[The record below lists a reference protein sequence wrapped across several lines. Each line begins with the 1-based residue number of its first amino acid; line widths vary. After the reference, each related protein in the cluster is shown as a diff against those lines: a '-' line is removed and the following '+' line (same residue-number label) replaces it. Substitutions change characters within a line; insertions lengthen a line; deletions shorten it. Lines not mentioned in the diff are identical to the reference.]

1 MASPTDPNGE
11 KKEHITAEQFRQFD
25 VVTDDSD
32 HSYTN
37 WPKPTK
43 GKPANGSDC
52 FASGSSGVH
61 KRIMREWKVLEK
73 NLPDSIFVRAY
84 ERRVH
89 LLRAAIVGPAGTPY
103 HDGLFFFD
111 LAFPP
116 DYPTRPPHVHYRSFG
131 LRINP
136 NLYASGYVCL
146 SLLNTWFGKANER
159 WNPSESTVLQV
170 LVSIQGLVL
179 NSDPYFNEPGIGI
192 FPGRVKNSIA
202 YRENAFV
209 LSCKTMVYLL
219 RTPPKNFEAFID
231 SHFRE
236 RSRNILEACNAYVN
250 GRVRVGLYTQSG
262 SVSAPLSIKVS
273 NNFKKT
279 MRSWYPELVASFCRT
294 GPSLGNLVEPLRKEL
309 ETASSSAVHGG
320 TKKEEK
326 KTASYKAIT
335 AKKKA
340 AETGIRNVIG
350 KLKGILGFNKVGK
363 KKEKANTD
371 RIEVNS
377 S

>member
-11 KKEHITAEQFRQFD
+11 KKENIKAEQFRQFD

-84 ERRVH
+84 ERRVD

-236 RSRNILEACNAYVN
+236 RSRNILEAF
-250 GRVRVGLYTQSG
+250 
-262 SVSAPLSIKVS
+262 S

-279 MRSWYPELVASFCRT
+279 MRSWYPELVASFCTT
-294 GPSLGNLVEPLRKEL
+294 GPSLGNLVEPLREEL
-309 ETASSSAVHGG
+309 KTASSSAVHGG

-326 KTASYKAIT
+326 KTASYKAIA

-340 AETGIRNVIG
+340 AETGIRNVIV